1 MWSEMPNVDFKTD
14 KNMAKIKEK
23 KSIDI
28 LITLECHQN

>member
-1 MWSEMPNVDFKTD
+1 MPNVDFKTD
-14 KNMAKIKEK
+14 KNMAKIKGK